1 MAKVTIQATD
11 VISTS
16 RTDINSNFTEL
27 YDNKIETS
35 YLDTDTTLAANSDSK
50 IATQKAVKTYVDA
63 SVNPT
68 GRSWN
73 EYAADAGS
81 TDSYAITVS
90 GVSAYVTG
98 QTFKFKANTANTGAC
113 TLNVSALGAK
123 TIKKDVTTDLAT
135 GDILANQIVKIVY
148 DGTNFQIVSP
158 LPSISPTIQTYTLAS
173 RAVTSYGSVT
183 TRFDITNPSGT
194 TFRYTWDSTGTDPN
208 INTTTFAVGKVVSIS
223 SSQISYANNGTFII
237 TGSGTNY
244 FEVTN
249 ASGVAEVDKI
259 INTNGFVNTTD
270 SVVSQTWTK
279 PTGLKYV
286 VVEVQGAG
294 GAGQTAGA
302 NNSGASGSAGGY
314 SKKLIS
320 ASSLGATET
329 VYVGFGGLYSDTESL
344 ESLGGSPSSFGSHLS
359 AQGGGMVDQA
369 NNDGGIGGTATGG
382 DLNIQ
387 GGDGNNALSGTQ
399 DLTPNGADSM
409 LGSGGHGAISGV
421 AGKAGRGYG
430 SGGGGG
436 WNSTASGVGA
446 NGIVIV
452 TEYY

>member
-90 GVSAYVTG
+90 GVSTYVTG

-135 GDILANQIVKIVY
+135 GDILANQIITVIY
-148 DGTNFQIVSP
+148 DGTNMQLIATP
-158 LPSISPTIQTYTLAS
+158 PPSIPVVRTYLNAGSPA
-173 RAVTSYGSVT
+173 
-183 TRFDITNPSGT
+183 
-194 TFRYTWDSTGTDPN
+194 
-208 INTTTFAVGKVVSIS
+208 
-223 SSQISYANNGTFII
+223 
-237 TGSGTNY
+237 
-244 FEVTN
+244 
-249 ASGVAEVDKI
+249 
-259 INTNGFVNTTD
+259 
-270 SVVSQTWTK
+270 TWTK

-286 VVEVQGAG
+286 IVEVQGGGGGGGGVGSDDQASFGGGGGGYSRELITAASLGTTETVTTGAG
-294 GAGQTAGA
+294 GAGG
-302 NNSGASGSAGGY
+302 SGSNAG
-314 SKKLIS
+314 S
-320 ASSLGATET
+320 T
-329 VYVGFGGLYSDTESL
+329 GGT
-344 ESLGGSPSSFGSHLS
+344 SSFGSHC
-359 AQGGGMVDQA
+359 Q
-369 NNDGGIGGTATGG
+369 ATGG
-382 DLNIQ
+382 TGGDDESISQIGVGGVGSGGDVNIE
-387 GGDGNNALSGTQ
+387 GGDGDTGVSGTGGSGTSAKGGMGGSSH
-399 DLTPNGADSM
+399 LGGGGNGATA
-409 LGSGGHGAISGV
+409 GNTGG
-421 AGKAGRGYG
+421 AGNVY
-430 SGGGGG
+430 GGGGG
-436 WNSTASGVGA
+436 GTGRTTAGSSAGGA
-446 NGIVIV
+446 GAAGIVIV